1 MLADLKVCLSVT
13 FSNAPDQPELVY
25 GSAFF
30 PWPEPVTVQAGDEIC
45 VRFDARHVGEE
56 YLWRWDSEV
65 RVADS
70 SSQPKARF
78 QQSTFYGAPLMPA
91 RLAKGAAAL
100 LCSRPVSAGRPPAPT
115 IIGPVRRTR
124 PCDDGTRRRLPGE
137 PGGAAVRPP
146 SPDIASAASGG
157 PSPTR

>member
-1 MLADLKVCLSVT
+1 YRAVTGADVGGAARLTIERDGTAHGLAAWFDATLLDGVT

-30 PWPEPVTVQAGDEIC
+30 PWPEPVTVRAGDEIC

-65 RVADS
+65 RAVDS
-70 SSQPKARF
+70 SSQPRARF

-91 RLAKGAAAL
+91 RLAKGAAAHTVL
-100 LCSRPVSAGRPPAPT
+100 L
-115 IIGPVRRTR
+115 
-124 PCDDGTRRRLPGE
+124 DEDGQVERFILQ
-137 PGGAAVRPP
+137 
-146 SPDIASAASGG
+146 
-157 PSPTR
+157 